1 MNKNCKEGKVLNP
14 KTGRCV
20 FKNSQVLKK
29 NEIQPGDFDIS
40 RKNKVIISCGKLKY
54 INPKTKRCVNYS
66 NPDIQ
71 KYIRVG
77 YKLDDN
83 SSYTN
88 IPDTKVVEPP
98 DYKDVIKLI
107 SCGKLKYIN
116 PKTKRCVNYSNPD
129 IQKYI
134 RMGYTSDPESYKL
147 DDNSSYTNI
156 PDTKVVEPPDYKDVI
171 KLISC
176 GKLKYINP
184 KTKRCVNYSNPDI
197 QKYIRMGYKLEP
209 ESHKLSITENKI
221 KFENIKPEKIKTEL
235 DTDGDNY
242 VSVKEYLDVAESKG
256 PGEKTTGPNF
266 VSHDQSNLGSL
277 FILSLIKNKKGP
289 ISKIGCVPLFIL
301 CLQKNTD
308 GIYYTK
314 PDVVRA
320 LRSIRTRT
328 PREGPR
334 TRDDQLPRFENSV
347 KINNTLDCLEPAEI
361 KFVSFVILNAPK
373 KIDSAKTT
381 DKMNILTP
389 PNLKKLI
396 QKCENDNKYMVV
408 SDLTLFGSNDF
419 KGLDAHSNVLIFD
432 TRRKTIERFDPH
444 GADEYILKKLIN
456 DVEENSD
463 KDILK
468 GIKYLSRAYFNQ
480 TMIDKELSTYFN
492 TLLPNYTY
500 NGVNITTP
508 YLGPQI
514 KADEYSGLCVTWSC
528 MYMVLRLLNPELS
541 PSDVTIKMIDG
552 TPKELKNR
560 LLRFNKYIVNTLS
573 EEKENLRIFK

>member
-1 MNKNCKEGKVLNP
+1 MNKNCKEGKVVNP

-20 FKNSQVLKK
+20 FKNSAVLKK
-29 NEIQPGDFDIS
+29 NKIQTGDFDIS
-40 RKNKVIISCGKLKY
+40 RKNEVIISCGKLKY

-77 YKLDDN
+77 YKLYDN

-88 IPDTKVVEPP
+88 IPDLKKNKIQNGDFDISRENKV
-98 DYKDVIKLI
+98 I
-107 SCGKLKYIN
+107 
-116 PKTKRCVNYSNPD
+116 
-129 IQKYI
+129 I
-134 RMGYTSDPESYKL
+134 R
-147 DDNSSYTNI
+147 
-156 PDTKVVEPPDYKDVI
+156 
-171 KLISC
+171 C

-197 QKYIRMGYKLEP
+197 QKYIRMGYKLDDLISYTNIPDTKVVEPRNYKDIIKFTSPLGKKITSSPYIIINNKSEP
-209 ESHKLSITENKI
+209 ESPKLSITEKNKF
-221 KFENIKPEKIKTEL
+221 KNIKPEKIKTAL

-242 VSVKEYLDVAESKG
+242 VSVKEYLDVAESTG
-256 PGEKTTGPNF
+256 PGEQTKGLNF
-266 VSHDQSNLGSL
+266 KSYSQRNLGSL

-308 GIYYTK
+308 GIYYTR
-314 PDVVRA
+314 PDVVV
-320 LRSIRTRT
+320 
-328 PREGPR
+328 
-334 TRDDQLPRFENSV
+334 EN
-347 KINNTLDCLEPAEI
+347 KLDCLEKAEI
-361 KFVSFVILNAPK
+361 KLVSFVILNAPK
-373 KIDSAKTT
+373 KSDSLKTT

-389 PNLKKLI
+389 PNLTKLI

-408 SDLTLFGSNDF
+408 SDLTLIGSNNPRGD
-419 KGLDAHSNVLIFD
+419 DSHSNVLIFD

-456 DVEENSD
+456 DMEENSD
-463 KDILK
+463 EDILK
-468 GIKYLSRAYFNQ
+468 DLKYVSGAYFNQ
-480 TMIDKELSTYFN
+480 NMIDKELSTYFN

-508 YLGPQI
+508 YLGPQL
-514 KADEYSGLCVTWSC
+514 KTDEYSGLCVTWSC

-552 TPKELKNR
+552 TPEELKNR